1 MQMRQTWRF
10 ECRCLLVIP
19 CELSIVEHE
28 VSRAENPFAILGYVR
43 LDHLQSTVCLSTMI
57 TADAAESLRRALLL
71 RTVDCANRFHRA
83 RKHTNPLRLSVP
95 FVHCRC
101 TLPLH
106 TAAAH
111 CRCTLPLQT
120 LCKRTAHSGE
130 YCSPPSIRTHAH
142 RMTIGALSAT
152 DLAQP
157 PAAQSPLRSHRRR
170 KFDVHACDATQRY
183 CGRTLWPHGIALP
196 HRVPEVRGMRIRYIE
211 RQPRLKENIRATSCS
226 AQLASPNRCRCGW
239 GEPISFR
246 SHPCRAAVH

>member
-71 RTVDCANRFHRA
+71 RTVDCANRFQRA
-83 RKHTNPLRLSVP
+83 RKHTIRCAFPFLS
-95 FVHCRC
+95 C
-101 TLPLH
+101 

-130 YCSPPSIRTHAH
+130 YCSPLSIRTHAH
-142 RMTIGALSAT
+142 RMPIGALSAT

-157 PAAQSPLRSHRRR
+157 PAAQPPLRSHRRR
-170 KFDVHACDATQRY
+170 KFDVGACDATQRY
-183 CGRTLWPHGIALP
+183 CGRTLWQAIARHCSNALP
-196 HRVPEVRGMRIRYIE
+196 HLPGAGSSRYAH
-211 RQPRLKENIRATSCS
+211 QM
-226 AQLASPNRCRCGW
+226 
-239 GEPISFR
+239 
-246 SHPCRAAVH
+246 H